1 MVRRVMCKHYPEC
14 LREVAKVVCA
24 TREQFDCEGCHSF
37 VYEGEKDEIAFY
49 DELTGISEL
58 LETIFQKRTIS
69 RRAWKGG
76 GASFLN
82 SLNKGRPIL

>member
-14 LREVAKVVCA
+14 LQEVAKVVGA
-24 TREQFDCEGCHSF
+24 AREQFDCKGCRSF

-58 LETIFQKRTIS
+58 LETIFQKRTIF

-76 GASFLN
+76 KLLS
-82 SLNKGRPIL
+82 RIP